1 MKLIPYDKAKIEG
14 IMYYKKTDNLKILEE
29 FASSGLDCAK
39 VDEFSNKSAFSC
51 ANSLNHSIKRYKFA
65 GIHAIS
71 RRGNVYLIKE

>member
-51 ANSLNHSIKRYKFA
+51 SNSLNHSIKRYKFA
-65 GIHAIS
+65 GIRAIS